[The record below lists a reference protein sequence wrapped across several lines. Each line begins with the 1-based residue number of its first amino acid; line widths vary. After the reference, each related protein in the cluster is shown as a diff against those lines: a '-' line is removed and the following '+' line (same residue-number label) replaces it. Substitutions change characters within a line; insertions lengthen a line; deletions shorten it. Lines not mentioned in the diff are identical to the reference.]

1 MLAKEDHLGCYRDG
15 CFWRMNTGPKEHQD
29 NDRALR
35 IIQNMTQAER
45 SDARE
50 QLKRVDGSN
59 VLFDNER
66 PKGPDEDE
74 EPVSV
79 P

>member
-1 MLAKEDHLGCYRDG
+1 
-15 CFWRMNTGPKEHQD
+15 
-29 NDRALR
+29 
-35 IIQNMTQAER
+35 MTLAER